1 MSIKGTVMTEN
12 NNQPYSSALNEIDNA
27 ISKLEMSLSQK
38 VVKFDSLKTSVES
51 SIRKIDALLAAIKE
65 GKK

>member
-65 GKK
+65 GEK

>member
-27 ISKLEMSLSQK
+27 LSNLEMSLSQK
-38 VVKFDSLKTSVES
+38 ILKFDSLKTSVES
-51 SIRKIDALLAAIKE
+51 SIRKIDALLAAVKE
-65 GKK
+65 GEK